1 VEVLEIKGVEENL
14 TLIVIMFI
22 YVQTF
27 VESEKFKCKTKK
39 LIVSRAPA
47 NFFKKKSE
55 GQKEKN
61 SGKTRKVF
69 LAR

>member
-1 VEVLEIKGVEENL
+1 MEVLEIKGVEENL

-47 NFFKKKSE
+47 NFFKKRVR
-55 GQKEKN
+55 EKRRKTA
-61 SGKTRKVF
+61 GKHAKF
-69 LAR
+69 F

>member
-1 VEVLEIKGVEENL
+1 L

-47 NFFKKKSE
+47 NFFKKRVRDKRR
-55 GQKEKN
+55 KTA
-61 SGKTRKVF
+61 GKHAKF
-69 LAR
+69 F

>member
-47 NFFKKKSE
+47 NFFKKE
-55 GQKEKN
+55 
-61 SGKTRKVF
+61 
-69 LAR
+69 